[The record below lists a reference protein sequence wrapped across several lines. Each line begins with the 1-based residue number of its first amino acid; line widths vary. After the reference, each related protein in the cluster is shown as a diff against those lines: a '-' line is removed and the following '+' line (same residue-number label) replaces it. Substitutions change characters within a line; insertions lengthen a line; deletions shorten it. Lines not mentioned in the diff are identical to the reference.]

1 MPAMLSRRSFFRTAG
16 LGAAVAASASFP
28 AELLSWAEPS
38 RTPEPGGPILLN
50 SNENAYGPFPGVLAL
65 PNPFEDVNR
74 YPDHHSDMIS
84 ELLAA
89 QYKVDTS
96 RVLTG
101 CGSTEI
107 LRMAAC
113 AFSGPGRKLVMGT
126 PTFEAI
132 GGYSSAAQADVL
144 KVPLAANFSH
154 DLGAMLKA
162 AGTDAGLVYICNP
175 NNPTG
180 NVTPRADLEDFIR
193 KLSKKTY
200 VLIDEAYHDFVPAS
214 ADYVSF
220 LDRPLDDNRVIVA
233 RTFSKIYGLAGMRLG
248 YGITAKDTAAE
259 MRWHRLEDSL
269 NIFVMRCAMTS
280 MNDAAGYRR
289 AVRRN
294 AADRDEFMRQAAARK
309 LKPIPS
315 CANFVM
321 MGTGR
326 PIRSLIDYFAK
337 NNFKIGRPF
346 PPMDTYARISLGT
359 PEQMKEFWRVWDGIA
374 TIGSSGDR
382 VI

>member
-1 MPAMLSRRSFFRTAG
+1 MLSRRNFFKTAG
-16 LGAAVAASASFP
+16 WGAAVAASASFP

-38 RTPEPGGPILLN
+38 RAPAPGGPILLN
-50 SNENAYGPFPGVLAL
+50 SNENAYGPLPSVLAL
-65 PNPFEDVNR
+65 ANPFQDVNR

-84 ELLAA
+84 ERLAA
-89 QYKVDTS
+89 QFKVDIS

-107 LRMAAC
+107 LRMAAY
-113 AFSGPGRKLVMGT
+113 AFTAPGRKLVMPA

-132 GGYSSAAQADVL
+132 GSYSSSVGAPV
-144 KVPLAANFSH
+144 VRIPLAANFSH

-180 NVTPRADLEDFIR
+180 NVTPRADLEAFIAR
-193 KLSKKTY
+193 LPKATR

-220 LDRPLDDNRVIVA
+220 LDRPLDDGPVIVA

-248 YGITAKDTAAE
+248 YGITDKDTAAE
-259 MRWHRLEDSL
+259 MRKHRLEDSL
-269 NIFVMRCAMTS
+269 NIFVMRCALAS
-280 MNDAAGYRR
+280 LDDAAGYRQ
-289 AVRRN
+289 AVARN
-294 AADRDEFMRQAAARK
+294 AQDRDEFMRQAAARK
-309 LKPIPS
+309 VKPIAS
-315 CANFVM
+315 CTNFVM
-321 MGTGR
+321 MGTSR
-326 PIRSLIDYFAK
+326 PIRGLIDYFAK
-337 NNFKIGRPF
+337 NNVRVGRPF

-359 PEQMKEFWRVWDGIA
+359 PEQMKEFWRVWDGLP
-374 TIGSSGDR
+374 
-382 VI
+382 VVQ